1 MMVTVGIPVYNGERY
16 IRQAVESV
24 LSQTYTDFELIIT
37 DDGSNDKTMNILK
50 SINDPRLKI
59 LSDGHNRGIAYRLN
73 QQIALSQGCYF
84 FRMDADDLM
93 MPNRLA
99 TQVDVLDK
107 NHHVD
112 VVGGQAVVIGEEN
125 EILGK
130 RQILPDNFKSG
141 NDYFIGARF
150 IHPTVAGKIEWFRK
164 WRYSDNMSGN
174 EDLDLWIRSN
184 KESEFYD
191 IEEPLLFYRD
201 PYKFRLKTYFFR
213 QKRFWK
219 CLWKLRKYMDSPFFF
234 LYCVAR
240 GITAA
245 IFATLLSICGKE
257 ERMISHRNIA
267 LTAGEENKYSEILS
281 TITK

>member
-1 MMVTVGIPVYNGERY
+1 MVTVGIPVYNGERY